1 MRPVQ
6 VKELL
11 IIGTIAKRMGSMDG
25 GHGCHAC
32 HYVGGVTFGG
42 SLLQTDSRLPT
53 PAHRLYTNLLERQP
67 VIS

>member
-32 HYVGGVTFGG
+32 HYVGGVRFGG
-42 SLLQTDSRLPT
+42 SLLQTPDSRLPT
-53 PAHRLYTNLLERQP
+53 PDSLTPDYLLLLE
-67 VIS
+67 

>member
-32 HYVGGVTFGG
+32 HYVGGVRFGG
-42 SLLQTDSRLPT
+42 KLPT
-53 PAHRLYTNLLERQP
+53 TYYY
-67 VIS
+67 

>member
-42 SLLQTDSRLPT
+42 SLLMQMLII
-53 PAHRLYTNLLERQP
+53 L
-67 VIS
+67 ISQSHNTYE